1 MNDISVYDYQAI
13 LEHAHADRNYYHYD
27 YNAIYQAAIQAPMD
41 GRKRPTTEEAAQ
53 ILKDHDISETG
64 FWDEYGRGVV
74 SQKGEG
80 RLPIGEAFDRQAR
93 ILGYNE
99 RGIYRESI
107 PLKEVEANPDMF
119 PTYAVFIDPDMPD
132 MDVDACM
139 VCHYS
144 SQEVADYFTARN
156 AITIPTGPIKTW
168 KGLVK
173 ALGLTYNTAGAL
185 NGYWTRMCGDGD
197 RMFAVMFEFNGQ
209 HVVNYVG
216 VRVFSGVTRRSHDF
230 CDYYRYL
237 HMSLADYYRDVAD
250 FCVETL
256 KTYAK

>member
-1 MNDISVYDYQAI
+1 MN
-13 LEHAHADRNYYHYD
+13 
-27 YNAIYQAAIQAPMD
+27 
-41 GRKRPTTEEAAQ
+41 
-53 ILKDHDISETG
+53 DISETG
-64 FWDEYGRGVV
+64 FLDEFGRGVV
-74 SQKGEG
+74 FPKGEG

-99 RGIYRESI
+99 RGIYRENI
-107 PLKEVEANPDMF
+107 PLKEVETNPDMF
-119 PTYAVFIDPDMPD
+119 PTYAVFIDPDMPGV
-132 MDVDACM
+132 DVDACM

-156 AITIPTGPIKTW
+156 AITVPTGPIKTW
-168 KGLVK
+168 RGLVK
-173 ALGLTYNTAGAL
+173 ALGLDYNTAGAL

-197 RMFAVMFEFNGQ
+197 RMFAVEFGFNGQ

-216 VRVFSGVTRRSHDF
+216 VHVFSRVTLSSHVF
-230 CDYYRYL
+230 YDYYRYL
-237 HMSLADYYRDVAD
+237 HMSLADYYRDAAD

>member
-1 MNDISVYDYQAI
+1 MNTIQAYDYQAI

-41 GRKRPTTEEAAQ
+41 GRKRPTTEEAAP
-53 ILKDHDISETG
+53 TP
-64 FWDEYGRGVV
+64 
-74 SQKGEG
+74 KGEG

-99 RGIYRESI
+99 RGIYRENI
-107 PLKEVEANPDMF
+107 PLKDIETNPDTF
-119 PTYAVFIDPDMPD
+119 PTYAVFIDPDVPD